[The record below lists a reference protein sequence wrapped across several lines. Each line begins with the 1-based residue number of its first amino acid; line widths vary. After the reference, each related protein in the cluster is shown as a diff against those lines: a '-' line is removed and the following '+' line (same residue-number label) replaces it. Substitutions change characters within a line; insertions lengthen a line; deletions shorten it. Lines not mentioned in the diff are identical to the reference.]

1 MRNRPDEDI
10 LRANLYEEQR
20 AASQDYFGDTI
31 RYLFISIGTIMLL
44 TLPYANRNVPF
55 NFILS
60 VAGTV
65 TVGICA
71 GMTNA
76 RWRWSLLLDS
86 IVGTCGLVF
95 FESYAV
101 AIYKSEHSSFFML
114 LLIQLLSLL
123 FFFAMYFS
131 IQTFRRWL
139 TYR

>member
-20 AASQDYFGDTI
+20 AASQDYRGDTI

-76 RWRWSLLLDS
+76 RWRWTLFLDS
-86 IVGTCGLVF
+86 VVATGGLIF

-101 AIYKSEHSSFFML
+101 AIYKSEHSS
-114 LLIQLLSLL
+114 
-123 FFFAMYFS
+123 
-131 IQTFRRWL
+131 
-139 TYR
+139 